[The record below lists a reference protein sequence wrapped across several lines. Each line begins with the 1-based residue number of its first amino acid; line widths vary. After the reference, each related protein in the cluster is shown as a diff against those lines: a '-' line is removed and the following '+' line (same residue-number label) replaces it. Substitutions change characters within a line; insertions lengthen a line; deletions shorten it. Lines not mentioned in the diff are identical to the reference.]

1 MSQTVRGVVAH
12 SKGAPVE
19 VVPTVIPDA
28 GPGEVVAIAARGVCH
43 TDLHHREG
51 GINDGQEAFETM
63 HRGEVLRSGVV
74 L

>member
-1 MSQTVRGVVAH
+1 
-12 SKGAPVE
+12 
-19 VVPTVIPDA
+19 VPTVIPDA